1 MHASQEIIPPFF
13 KEKSA
18 FYLLQLSPIHT
29 EKSVFLTEKN
39 NLKRKLFLQIFHF
52 LIDFSFLGL
61 I

>member
-29 EKSVFLTEKN
+29 EKNIFISREKQSQ
-39 NLKRKLFLQIFHF
+39 KATFLQIFHF
-52 LIDFSFLGL
+52 FD
-61 I
+61 